1 MRVKLISGKFV
12 DSGSVVHKIRGC
24 FGFIVLEHRKI
35 WATKGV
41 IVIKAKCDSWYS
53 LHEWDLPGIM

>member
-1 MRVKLISGKFV
+1 MLCSLKKMRVKLISGKFV
-12 DSGSVVHKIRGC
+12 DSGPVVHKIRGC

-41 IVIKAKCDSWYS
+41 IVIKAKCDS
-53 LHEWDLPGIM
+53 